1 MKMTL
6 STLAIAA
13 STFACALSFSP
24 TWSKQDGLSLS
35 TSTAE
40 ARARVYIRTGGY
52 AASAAYYTATGL
64 PWYAVRAYYFDGP
77 WSGNGY
83 SYTGWADYASRNG
96 IACTPG
102 TAIKGGDGIMYNC
115 Q

>member
-6 STLAIAA
+6 STLALAA

-24 TWSKQDGLSLS
+24 SWSEQGGLSL
-35 TSTAE
+35 TASTAE
-40 ARARVYIRTGGY
+40 ARARVYIRTGY
-52 AASAAYYTATGL
+52 AASAAYCTATGL
-64 PWYAVRAYYFDGP
+64 PWYAVRAYYFGGP
-77 WSGNGY
+77 WSGANY
-83 SYTGWADYASRNG
+83 SYAGWSDYAGRNG